1 MCARIRSPK
10 DLSQLPK
17 GLYNGP
23 LVNFEFNANVAP
35 TEKVPMVIKN
45 QTSRMMVLGKF
56 GITPVR
62 AKNKSTIL
70 INTKAETIKEKPN
83 FKSAYQKRRCII
95 PAEGFYEWK
104 EERGIKQ
111 PYFFHRKDGQPILFA
126 GIWELVEKDAE
137 KTYSFSI
144 VTCEPNELVIPYHD
158 RMPLIIDDFDTWLNP
173 QGDPLDELCPLPPES
188 FSVRPVNP
196 AMNKPSEKNLSVI
209 EG

>member
-17 GLYNGP
+17 ALYHGP
-23 LVNFEFNANVAP
+23 LVNFEFNPNVAP
-35 TEKVPMVIKN
+35 TEKVPMVITN
-45 QTSRMMVLGKF
+45 QTGRMMVLGKF
-56 GITPVR
+56 GITPVW
-62 AKNKSTIL
+62 AINKSTIL
-70 INTKAETIKEKPN
+70 INTKAETIREKPT

-95 PAEGFYEWK
+95 PADGFYEWK

-111 PYFFHRKDGQPILFA
+111 PYYFHRKDGQPILFA
-126 GIWELVEKDAE
+126 GIWELVEKNAE

-173 QGDPLDELCPLPPES
+173 EGDPLGKLRPLPPES

-209 EG
+209 DG